1 MMQITFHFR
10 TVGDRKW
17 AFLVEQAVKR
27 RRLMEQPLKPRKIGL
42 VVLMT
47 GQLVSEII

>member
-1 MMQITFHFR
+1 MTQITLAFR

-17 AFLVEQAVKR
+17 VSLVEQAVKR

-42 VVLMT
+42 VDLVT

>member
-10 TVGDRKW
+10 TVGDRRW
-17 AFLVEQAVKR
+17 AFLEAQAVNR
-27 RRLMEQPLKPRKIGL
+27 RRLMAEHLKPHKTGL

>member
-1 MMQITFHFR
+1 MTQITLAFR

-17 AFLVEQAVKR
+17 VSLVEQAVKR
-27 RRLMEQPLKPRKIGL
+27 REQPLKPRKIGL
-42 VVLMT
+42 VDLVT